1 MLLVL
6 VRHVKT
12 GGLHVKNDYHS
23 VEWIITHM
31 NKQGFSTAQ
40 KQETCCWLI
49 IRSLNQ
55 VKLGIKVYFY
65 INNYYTIEQ
74 YFNSNIIQPKITK

>member
-1 MLLVL
+1 MLLAL

-12 GGLHVKNDYHS
+12 GGLHVKNDPYN

-40 KQETCCWLI
+40 K
-49 IRSLNQ
+49 
-55 VKLGIKVYFY
+55 
-65 INNYYTIEQ
+65 
-74 YFNSNIIQPKITK
+74 

>member
-1 MLLVL
+1 MLLAL

-12 GGLHVKNDYHS
+12 GGLHVRNDYHN

-55 VKLGIKVYFY
+55 VKLGIKVCLYVY
-65 INNYYTIEQ
+65 NNYTIEQ
-74 YFNSNIIQPKITK
+74 YLTQTLSNRN